1 MMFPA
6 RSLPSLTVLALVFE
20 AAAAPASAQT
30 KFKVDSKTSLAFWQM
45 SPNYDHLWATTCPG
59 DPDWRPGDSRSGGW
73 TINPKLKLPSTG
85 FADIEDTVHVPLFPR
100 HVVAPVCV
108 EAVRGEIDVADTVHW
123 QGVHGLVAVQSDAL
137 ISGSEMNDVLM
148 HRLMGSTQY
157 AEVIFTLDSL
167 IDVKTNGDTVSGRAI
182 GTIKIMN
189 YVAPVNAVV
198 EAFHDS
204 AGMRVLT
211 KWVVAISELDK
222 MTPSLKTYAMGIQ
235 ANLWKHFIMGAD
247 LVLVPS
253 DSSAAASAGGGR

>member
-1 MMFPA
+1 M
-6 RSLPSLTVLALVFE
+6 
-20 AAAAPASAQT
+20 
-30 KFKVDSKTSLAFWQM
+30 
-45 SPNYDHLWATTCPG
+45 
-59 DPDWRPGDSRSGGW
+59 
-73 TINPKLKLPSTG
+73 
-85 FADIEDTVHVPLFPR
+85 
-100 HVVAPVCV
+100 CV

-123 QGVHGLVAVQSDAL
+123 QGVHGLVAVQSEAL

-198 EAFHDS
+198 EAFLDS
-204 AGMRVLT
+204 DGIRALT

-235 ANLWKHFIMGAD
+235 ANLWKHFTWVRTSCSFRPD
-247 LVLVPS
+247 
-253 DSSAAASAGGGR
+253 DSTPASAGGGARPWRFGCRAYPVDSLRGS